1 MDTQH
6 EQADHGPA
14 GGTPAAE
21 DGVTPASLPVIAV
34 AASAGGLPALSYLL
48 GQMPMDLPA
57 ATLVLQH
64 LDPQHASQL
73 AALLARRS
81 PLGVVQAEAGQRL
94 EPGVVAVAPPAHHL
108 TVTHDGTLALSDEDA
123 VRFVRPSADVLFASL
138 AQYVGQRAIVVVLTG
153 TGEDGSGSLCEVRE
167 HGGTIVVQDPG
178 SAEFPGMPRAAVAT
192 GCTHHVI
199 SLDEIPELLQ
209 RLVREVGL

>member
-1 MDTQH
+1 MDALH
-6 EQADHGPA
+6 EQAGHGPA
-14 GGTPAAE
+14 AGTTAAE
-21 DGVTPASLPVIAV
+21 DAVTPASLLVIAV
-34 AASAGGLPALSYLL
+34 AASAGGLPALSHLL
-48 GQMPMDLPA
+48 GRMPVDLQA
-57 ATLVLQH
+57 TTLVLQH

-108 TVTHDGTLALSDEDA
+108 KVTRDGTLALSDEDA
-123 VRFVRPSADVLFASL
+123 VHFVRPSADVLFTSL
-138 AQYVGQRAIVVVLTG
+138 AQHVGRRAIVVVLTG

-167 HGGTIVVQDPG
+167 HGGTVVVQDPG

-192 GCTHHVI
+192 GCTDHVLA
-199 SLDEIPELLQ
+199 LDEIPELLQ
-209 RLVREVGL
+209 RLVREAGP